1 MSCDSVRC
9 SVLDFC
15 RRDPQQHASQS
26 LRSSLELAVTCER
39 LGYTR
44 YWVAE
49 HHNAL
54 AAQASPEV
62 LIAAIASRTQ
72 HIRVGAG
79 AVLLQYYSPFHVAEI
94 YLALEALFPGRIDLG
109 LARGPGVNSPATAL
123 KLVSNSPAELQQGV
137 FEQKVLETV
146 TFLREAAAASSPE
159 MQAALAQPYGV
170 HPPIVWLLGS
180 GSGTLDLARSL
191 NLPFVVG
198 LFFDGVVSLP
208 NLNPKVQQKAQI
220 VRSTGVCRAVAMTVL
235 CSSTVQKA
243 LHREHE
249 LIEAGFGSS
258 NIVGT
263 AEHCA
268 EVLLETALS
277 FAVDEVIVATWTNN
291 LEERI
296 FIFSSLAAKLGL
308 SAKVRMPS

>member
-9 SVLDFC
+9 SILDFC
-15 RRDPQQHASQS
+15 RRDPQQQANQS
-26 LRSSLELAVTCER
+26 LRNSLDLAITCER

-62 LIAAIASRTQ
+62 MVAAIASRTQ
-72 HIRVGAG
+72 YIRVGAG
-79 AVLLQYYSPFHVAEI
+79 AVLLQYYSPLHIAET

-123 KLVSNSPAELQQGV
+123 KLVSNNPTELHQGV

-146 TFLREAAAASSPE
+146 TFLHDAAATSLPE
-159 MQAALAQPYGV
+159 VQATLAQPCGV
-170 HPPIVWLLGS
+170 SPPMVWLLGS
-180 GSGTLDLARSL
+180 GLGSLEIARSL
-191 NLPFVVG
+191 NLPFVAG
-198 LFFDGVVSLP
+198 LFFDGVISLP

-235 CSSTVQKA
+235 CSSSDQKA
-243 LHREHE
+243 IHRDRE
-249 LIEAGFGSS
+249 LFQAGFGSS

-268 EVLLETALS
+268 EVLLEVARR
-277 FAVDEVIVATWTNN
+277 FAVDEVILATWTND

-296 FIFSSLAAKLGL
+296 FILSSLAENLRL
-308 SAKVRMPS
+308 FAKVRMPR